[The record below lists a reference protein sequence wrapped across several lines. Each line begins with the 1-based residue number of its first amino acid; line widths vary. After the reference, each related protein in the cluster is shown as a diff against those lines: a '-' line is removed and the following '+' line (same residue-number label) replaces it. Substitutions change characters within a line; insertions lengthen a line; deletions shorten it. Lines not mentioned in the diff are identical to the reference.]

1 MKKTFIYSI
10 ILLTTGL
17 FSTKVE
23 AQTTVYVGEVR
34 IIQNRFEQ
42 KGDSL
47 FIDLTIDMNGL
58 TVGNNQAFILTPMI
72 EKGIEVEELPS
83 VIVNGKR
90 RSKAYQRSLLFNHGQ
105 ESFPTYA
112 AITANNR
119 TRERVNY
126 KVTIPYRTW
135 MQNAALSL
143 HEFFYDGTDQRLAS
157 VNVLAKMLKQDGTRK
172 EGIRIVEP
180 VFSPGTETTTT
191 PPVVKE
197 TTPKVVKEYAESNV
211 RIVANTNTNTN
222 VKREET
228 RAAVKESARNSY
240 YKEGSAYLDFPVNGT
255 RIMPDYKNNR
265 QELAKIRAM
274 IDEITSNPDYEVTGI
289 HLTGY
294 ASPEGTYAQ
303 NEKLSRGRTLELR
316 DYMLGKFQFH
326 KEMYHVDWVAED
338 WTGLTQLITKYGVPD
353 QDRVLYIIN
362 SVGIFEG
369 REKQLMDL
377 KNGVPYRYMM
387 KEFFPQLRRVDY
399 KITYKMK

>member
-23 AQTTVYVGEVR
+23 AQTTVYVGEIR

-47 FIDLTIDMNGL
+47 FIDMTIDMNGL
-58 TVGNNQAFILTPMI
+58 TVGNNQAFILTPVI

-105 ESFPTYA
+105 ESFPTYV

-135 MQNAALSL
+135 MQNAALNL
-143 HEFFYDGTDQRLAS
+143 HENFYDGTDQRLVS

-180 VFSPGTETTTT
+180 VFSSTTETTTT

-197 TTPKVVKEYAESNV
+197 TTPPVVREYKESNV
-211 RIVANTNTNTN
+211 KIVANTNTS

-228 RAAVKESARNSY
+228 RAAVKENARNAY

-316 DYMLGKFQFH
+316 DYMSGKFPFH
-326 KEMYHVDWVAED
+326 KEFYHVDWVAED
-338 WTGLTQLITKYGVPD
+338 WAGLTKLIMKYGMPD

-377 KNGVPYRYMM
+377 RNGVPYRYMM